1 MNVLEKK
8 KKSQSVYL
16 LSISKRPLGLLQVWG
31 SLALLV
37 RKEGRTYQG
46 RSFPK
51 RSDVNIC

>member
-1 MNVLEKK
+1 MNVLKK
-8 KKSQSVYL
+8 NVSCVYL

-37 RKEGRTYQG
+37 RKEGRTYKG